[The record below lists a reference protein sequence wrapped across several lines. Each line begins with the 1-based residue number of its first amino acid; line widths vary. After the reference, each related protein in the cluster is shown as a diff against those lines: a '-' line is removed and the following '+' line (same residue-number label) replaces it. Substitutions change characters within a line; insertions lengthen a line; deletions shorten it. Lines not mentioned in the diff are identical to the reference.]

1 MDQKKEKRA
10 ITKIKIPHVYVL
22 LFAIIIIAALCTYIV
37 PSGQFEYVFNE
48 ATNRKLVDPDSFHY
62 IEQTPANFLTL
73 ARAVPS
79 GMEASVNI
87 IMLVVLVIASFEIVN
102 STGALNAGIYALIK
116 RLKGKESIIIAGMT
130 ILFAIIGG
138 FLGWAEG
145 ILIFIPLIVSMT
157 RAMGYDSLLG
167 VGIVLL
173 GGAAG
178 FTAGPLNI
186 YTTGICQGIAGL
198 PLFSALEFRMVSFAI
213 FTVTAIVFVL
223 LYAKRLKAS
232 LTNSY
237 VYGIDT
243 YVQEIDENSI
253 PKFTARR
260 KIIVAMVAAGFILIA
275 YGTAK
280 WGWYLKEISGAF
292 IILGILV
299 GIVGKTS
306 ANDMSLQFAKGA
318 QSIIPSALV
327 IGIARGV
334 LYIMEQG
341 HILDTV
347 IHAMANGLNGLPGTV
362 SAVFINLIA
371 IFFNFFVIS
380 ASSKAA
386 MLMPILMPLG
396 DIINVNRQ
404 VITIAYQFGDG
415 FTNYFWPTSGIV
427 MAGLAM
433 GGNIPWEKWAKW
445 TWKIM
450 LTWTAVGIAMVIA
463 AQAMQ
468 LGPF

>member
-1 MDQKKEKRA
+1 
-10 ITKIKIPHVYVL
+10 
-22 LFAIIIIAALCTYIV
+22 
-37 PSGQFEYVFNE
+37 
-48 ATNRKLVDPDSFHY
+48 
-62 IEQTPANFLTL
+62 
-73 ARAVPS
+73 
-79 GMEASVNI
+79 
-87 IMLVVLVIASFEIVN
+87 
-102 STGALNAGIYALIK
+102 LIK